1 MPDIFTWDKV
11 PDDDKA
17 VIVKFV
23 EENNTMV
30 REAMR
35 KEFPTLHIGRATDQ
49 VAQGWIMIAGL
60 EKVMGFIK
68 SKS

>member
-35 KEFPTLHIGRATDQ
+35 KEFPTLYIGRATDQ